1 MRILVYL
8 CYRGYSIKGTFSA
21 LNKPV
26 SSTNYLQDI
35 LEKAILCFCPARR
48 PKILL
53 STYTE
58 CNVHSL
64 CNTATIDFELPGKQK
79 LGTGELNISWFKF
92 NLNRILI
99 EKKRTMRILDARFVH
114 DAYEPKLAAI
124 HRTYLYRFITDPSI
138 TIIEQPLSTYL
149 SSPISLTLLRSAI
162 SLVHNHL
169 IDYSLFTLPE
179 ARNLLK
185 DTHRIVG
192 IQLSEAPNLFS
203 NLKIKSSTN
212 FCLQLTCTN
221 FLYQM
226 VRRLTTELI
235 QVAQEQ
241 LTLEQFE
248 QRLYSS
254 NKYLSMNNEDKLLDI
269 NGLYLQNVMYDEQD
283 FQRYVTYTT
292 TLTTKK
298 NIMYPLAPVLTGEE

>member
-21 LNKPV
+21 LNKPI
-26 SSTNYLQDI
+26 SSTNFLQDI
-35 LEKAILCFCPARR
+35 LEKAILRFCPARR

-79 LGTGELNISWFKF
+79 LGTGELNIPWFKF

-99 EKKRTMRILDARFVH
+99 ETNRTMRILDARFVH
-114 DAYEPKLAAI
+114 DAFEPKLAAV
-124 HRTYLYRFITDPSI
+124 HRTYLYQFTTDPSI
-138 TIIEQPLSTYL
+138 TVIEQPLNTYL
-149 SSPISLTLLRSAI
+149 SSPICLSLLRSAI
-162 SLVHNHL
+162 LLVHNRL
-169 IDYSLFTLPE
+169 IDYSSFTLPE

-185 DTHRIVG
+185 DTHRIVE
-192 IQLSEAPNLFS
+192 IKLSETSSLFS
-203 NLKIKSSTN
+203 NFKLKPSTN

-235 QVAQEQ
+235 QVAQGQ

-248 QRLYSS
+248 EELY
-254 NKYLSMNNEDKLLDI
+254 
-269 NGLYLQNVMYDEQD
+269 
-283 FQRYVTYTT
+283 
-292 TLTTKK
+292 
-298 NIMYPLAPVLTGEE
+298 

>member
-26 SSTNYLQDI
+26 SSTRFLQDT
-35 LEKAILCFCPARR
+35 LEKAILHFCPARR

-64 CNTATIDFELPGKQK
+64 CNTATVDFELPGKQK
-79 LGTGELNISWFKF
+79 LGTDDLGIPWFKY

-99 EKKRTMRILDARFVH
+99 EGNRTMRVIDARFVH
-114 DAYEPKLAAI
+114 DAFEPKLAATQ
-124 HRTYLYRFITDPSI
+124 RTYLYRFLTDSSMSV
-138 TIIEQPLSTYL
+138 IEQPLSTSL
-149 SSPISLTLLRSAI
+149 SLPVSLPLLRSAI
-162 SLVHNHL
+162 SLIHDRS
-169 IDYSLFTLPE
+169 IDYSSFTLPE

-185 DTHRIVG
+185 DARRIVG
-192 IQLSEAPNLFS
+192 IHLSEPATLFS
-203 NLKIKSSTN
+203 KLRPIQSSG

-235 QVAQEQ
+235 HVAQG
-241 LTLEQFE
+241 LSTLEEFE
-248 QRLYSS
+248 RKLHSPNHKQVPL
-254 NKYLSMNNEDKLLDI
+254 NEDQLLDI
-269 NGLYLQNVMYDEQD
+269 NGLYLQNVKYDEQD

-292 TLTTKK
+292 LTTMKTK
-298 NIMYPLAPVLTGEE
+298 LYPLAPVLTGEE

>member
-21 LNKPV
+21 LNKSV
-26 SSTNYLQDI
+26 SSTNFLQDI
-35 LEKAILCFCPARR
+35 LEKAILRFCPARR

-79 LGTGELNISWFKF
+79 LGIGELNIPWFKF

-99 EKKRTMRILDARFVH
+99 ETNRTMRILDARFVH
-114 DAYEPKLAAI
+114 DAFEPKLAAI

-138 TIIEQPLSTYL
+138 TVIEQPLNTYL
-149 SSPISLTLLRSAI
+149 STPISLSLLHSAI
-162 SLVHNHL
+162 SLIHNRL
-169 IDYSLFTLPE
+169 IDYSSFTLPE
-179 ARNLLK
+179 ARHLLK
-185 DTHRIVG
+185 DTHRIVD
-192 IQLSEAPNLFS
+192 IKLSEPSSLFS
-203 NLKIKSSTN
+203 NLKSKSSTN

-235 QVAQEQ
+235 YVAQGK
-241 LTLEQFE
+241 LTLKQFE
-248 QRLYSS
+248 EKLYSS
-254 NKYLSMNNEDKLLDI
+254 KSLNNNNNNKLLDI

-298 NIMYPLAPVLTGEE
+298 NTMYPLAPIITGEE